1 MLENFSR
8 SLQSIFDLYK
18 EKRNSYFG
26 FSFSFGM
33 LSLFVSGILS
43 LLICYAAK
51 ELFEWEGSE
60 KPIYED
66 VIAIKKWNEL
76 LFEYF
81 VLSFGAYAIYLRKLL
96 FIKSQQ
102 STLDDI
108 YDSVNQKP
116 SMNEL
121 FDTITSKN
129 QTTILSVLVVISIIY
144 IAFFKYLFGHQGG
157 NLGMLNDVSMSASIT
172 KSFLLWLNSI
182 FELLKQ
188 YLPYFGAF
196 YIFMAD
202 YDSSF
207 SLKGILKYRKAFIT
221 FLLMSF
227 CIISISESVQAYI
240 DVYIINFITIPI
252 QINFIKGILQIFIYV
267 FTSAFFYLGFAAS
280 ILYPVVNQHEVIDS
294 N

>member
-33 LSLFVSGILS
+33 LSLLVSGIIS
-43 LLICYAAK
+43 LLVCLAAK
-51 ELFEWEGSE
+51 EFFDWEGSG

-66 VIAIKKWNEL
+66 VIAITKWNKL
-76 LFEYF
+76 LSYYF
-81 VLSFGAYAIYLRKLL
+81 VLSFGVYAIYLRKLL

-102 STLDDI
+102 STFDDI
-108 YDSVNQKP
+108 YDSINQKP

-188 YLPYFGAF
+188 YLPYF
-196 YIFMAD
+196 
-202 YDSSF
+202 
-207 SLKGILKYRKAFIT
+207 
-221 FLLMSF
+221 
-227 CIISISESVQAYI
+227 
-240 DVYIINFITIPI
+240 
-252 QINFIKGILQIFIYV
+252 
-267 FTSAFFYLGFAAS
+267 
-280 ILYPVVNQHEVIDS
+280 
-294 N
+294 